1 MRLFLSEAGMLFP
14 LERKA
19 FEKIWN
25 AVDPAGPLG
34 RLIVVT
40 GQQSSTGRDN
50 MEELIRRARAGDG
63 GAFVE
68 LMESQKSTMYKVAR
82 SYLHND
88 ADAAD
93 AVSETVLACFEK
105 LDTLRQPQYF
115 RTWLVRILIRKC
127 QDMLRERKRSVP
139 LEEIAEAGQE
149 EPGHARVEFLALLDS
164 LDEKYRTVLL
174 LYYGEGFSVGEIARA
189 MGLKVDTVK
198 TRLKRA
204 RAGFKM
210 IYEAE

>member
-1 MRLFLSEAGMLFP
+1 
-14 LERKA
+14 
-19 FEKIWN
+19 
-25 AVDPAGPLG
+25 
-34 RLIVVT
+34 
-40 GQQSSTGRDN
+40 
-50 MEELIRRARAGDG
+50 MEELVRRARAGDG
-63 GAFVE
+63 RAFVE
-68 LMESQKSTMYKVAR
+68 LMEGQKSTMYKVAR

-93 AVSETVLACFEK
+93 AISEAVLACFEK

-115 RTWLVRILIRKC
+115 RTWMVRILIRKC

-139 LEEIAEAGQE
+139 LEEIAEAGRE
-149 EPGHARVEFLALLDS
+149 DPGHARVEFLALLDS

-174 LYYGEGFSVGEIARA
+174 LYYGEGFSVGEIAQA
-189 MGLKVDTVK
+189 MGLKADTVK

-210 IYEAE
+210 IYEAEQEG

>member
-1 MRLFLSEAGMLFP
+1 
-14 LERKA
+14 
-19 FEKIWN
+19 
-25 AVDPAGPLG
+25 
-34 RLIVVT
+34 
-40 GQQSSTGRDN
+40 

-63 GAFVE
+63 AAFVE
-68 LMESQKSTMYKVAR
+68 LIEGQKGTLYKVAR

-93 AVSETVLACFEK
+93 AISETVLACFEK
-105 LDTLRQPQYF
+105 LGTLRQPRYF
-115 RTWLVRILIRKC
+115 RTWLVRVLIRKC

-139 LEEIAEAGQE
+139 LEEITQVGRD

-174 LYYGEGFSVGEIARA
+174 LYYGEGFTVGEIAQA
-189 MGLKVDTVK
+189 MDLKVETVK

-204 RAGFKM
+204 RAGFKLA
-210 IYEAE
+210 YEAE

>member
-1 MRLFLSEAGMLFP
+1 
-14 LERKA
+14 
-19 FEKIWN
+19 
-25 AVDPAGPLG
+25 
-34 RLIVVT
+34 
-40 GQQSSTGRDN
+40 
-50 MEELIRRARAGDG
+50 MEELIQRARAGDG
-63 GAFVE
+63 AAFVE
-68 LMESQKSTMYKVAR
+68 LMEGQKGAMYKVAR

-93 AVSETVLACFEK
+93 AISETVLACFEN

-139 LEEIAEAGQE
+139 LDEIAEAGRD

-174 LYYGEGFSVGEIARA
+174 LYYGEGFSVGEIAQA
-189 MGLKVDTVK
+189 MDLKVETVK
-198 TRLKRA
+198 TRLKRS

-210 IYEAE
+210 VYEAE

>member
-1 MRLFLSEAGMLFP
+1 MDPMGRPARLM
-14 LERKA
+14 
-19 FEKIWN
+19 
-25 AVDPAGPLG
+25 
-34 RLIVVT
+34 VVT
-40 GQQSSTGRDN
+40 GQQSSMGRDD
-50 MEELIRRARAGDG
+50 MEERIQRALAGDG
-63 GAFVE
+63 SAFVE
-68 LMESQKSTMYKVAR
+68 LIEGQKGTLYKVAR

-93 AVSETVLACFEK
+93 AISETVLTCFEK

-139 LEEIAEAGQE
+139 LEEIVEAGRE

-174 LYYGEGFSVGEIARA
+174 LYYGEGFTVKEIAQA
-189 MGLKVDTVK
+189 MDWKVETVK

-204 RAGFKM
+204 RAGFKQL
-210 IYEAE
+210 YEAE

>member
-1 MRLFLSEAGMLFP
+1 
-14 LERKA
+14 
-19 FEKIWN
+19 
-25 AVDPAGPLG
+25 
-34 RLIVVT
+34 
-40 GQQSSTGRDN
+40 
-50 MEELIRRARAGDG
+50 MEELVRRARAGDG
-63 GAFVE
+63 RAFVE
-68 LMESQKSTMYKVAR
+68 LMEGQKSTMYKVAR

-93 AVSETVLACFEK
+93 AISEAVLACFEK

-115 RTWLVRILIRKC
+115 RTWMVRILIRKC

-139 LEEIAEAGQE
+139 LEEIAEEGRE
-149 EPGHARVEFLALLDS
+149 DPGHARVEFLALLDS

-174 LYYGEGFSVGEIARA
+174 LYYGEGFSVGEIAQA
-189 MGLKVDTVK
+189 MGLKADTVK

>member
-1 MRLFLSEAGMLFP
+1 
-14 LERKA
+14 
-19 FEKIWN
+19 
-25 AVDPAGPLG
+25 
-34 RLIVVT
+34 
-40 GQQSSTGRDN
+40 
-50 MEELIRRARAGDG
+50 MEELIRRARAGDSV
-63 GAFVE
+63 AFVE
-68 LMESQKSTMYKVAR
+68 LLESQKSTLYKVAR

-93 AVSETVLACFEK
+93 AISETVLACFEK
-105 LDTLRQPQYF
+105 LDTLRRPQYF

-139 LEEIAEAGQE
+139 LEEIVEVGRE

-174 LYYGEGFSVGEIARA
+174 LYYGEGFTIGEIAQS
-189 MGLKVDTVK
+189 MDLKAETVK

-204 RAGFKM
+204 RAGFKLA
-210 IYEAE
+210 YEAE

>member
-1 MRLFLSEAGMLFP
+1 
-14 LERKA
+14 
-19 FEKIWN
+19 
-25 AVDPAGPLG
+25 
-34 RLIVVT
+34 
-40 GQQSSTGRDN
+40 
-50 MEELIRRARAGDG
+50 MEELIQRAKAGDG
-63 GAFVE
+63 AAFVE
-68 LMESQKSTMYKVAR
+68 LVEKQKGTMYKVAR

-93 AVSETVLACFEK
+93 AISETVLACFEK

-115 RTWLVRILIRKC
+115 RTWLIRILIRKC

-139 LEEIAEAGQE
+139 LEEVAPMGYT

-174 LYYGEGFSVGEIARA
+174 LYYGEGFTVREIARA
-189 MGLKVDTVK
+189 MDWKEETVK

-204 RAGFKM
+204 RAGFKLA
-210 IYEAE
+210 YEAE

>member
-1 MRLFLSEAGMLFP
+1 
-14 LERKA
+14 
-19 FEKIWN
+19 
-25 AVDPAGPLG
+25 
-34 RLIVVT
+34 
-40 GQQSSTGRDN
+40 
-50 MEELIRRARAGDG
+50 MEELIRRARDGDG

-68 LMESQKSTMYKVAR
+68 LMEGQKSTLYKVAR

-105 LDTLRQPQYF
+105 LATLRQPQYF
-115 RTWLVRILIRKC
+115 RTWLVRVCIRKC
-127 QDMLRERKRSVP
+127 QDLLRERKGSVP
-139 LEEIAEAGQE
+139 LDEIAEAGRE

-174 LYYGEGFSVGEIARA
+174 LYYGEGFSVGEIAQA
-189 MGLKVDTVK
+189 MDLKVETVK

-204 RAGFKM
+204 RAGFKLA
-210 IYEAE
+210 YEAE

>member
-1 MRLFLSEAGMLFP
+1 
-14 LERKA
+14 
-19 FEKIWN
+19 
-25 AVDPAGPLG
+25 
-34 RLIVVT
+34 
-40 GQQSSTGRDN
+40 

-63 GAFVE
+63 AAFVE
-68 LMESQKSTMYKVAR
+68 LIEGQKGTLYKVAR

-93 AVSETVLACFEK
+93 AISETVLACFEK

-127 QDMLRERKRSVP
+127 QDMLRERRRSVP
-139 LEEIAEAGQE
+139 LEEVGPMAYTER
-149 EPGHARVEFLALLDS
+149 GHARVEFLALLDS

-174 LYYGEGFSVGEIARA
+174 LYYGEGFTVREIAQA
-189 MGLKVDTVK
+189 MALKEETVK

-204 RAGFKM
+204 RAGFKLA
-210 IYEAE
+210 YEAE

>member
-1 MRLFLSEAGMLFP
+1 
-14 LERKA
+14 
-19 FEKIWN
+19 
-25 AVDPAGPLG
+25 
-34 RLIVVT
+34 
-40 GQQSSTGRDN
+40 
-50 MEELIRRARAGDG
+50 MEELIRRALAGDG
-63 GAFVE
+63 AAFVA
-68 LMESQKSTMYKVAR
+68 LMDSQKSTMYKVAR

-93 AVSETVLACFEK
+93 AIGEAVLACFEK

-127 QDMLRERKRSVP
+127 QDILRERARSVP
-139 LEEIAEAGQE
+139 LEEITPAACA
-149 EPGHARVEFLALLDS
+149 EPGHARVEFLALLDG

-174 LYYGEGFSVGEIARA
+174 LYYGEGFTVKEIAQA

-210 IYEAE
+210 IYEAEQEG